1 MNKQLQPVLEV
12 ENVSKAFGGVEA
24 LKKGSMKLFPGEV
37 LAIVGA
43 NGAGKSTLIKII
55 AGVLNPDQGQMSIKG
70 NPVARQD
77 HQQASSHFDSG
88 RHLLGD
94 QGASADNGRLRQ
106 LGHNRREAVLQAT
119 QIILKP
125 LQAGYTQKPWYKE

>member
-43 NGAGKSTLIKII
+43 NGAGKSTLFNALTNSSKAQVKLLKSI
-55 AGVLNPDQGQMSIKG
+55 QGGLMCVI
-70 NPVARQD
+70 
-77 HQQASSHFDSG
+77 
-88 RHLLGD
+88 LL
-94 QGASADNGRLRQ
+94 LF
-106 LGHNRREAVLQAT
+106 
-119 QIILKP
+119 P
-125 LQAGYTQKPWYKE
+125 